1 MADETKGIQ
10 ETKEV
15 IEAVGALSGVLVKH
29 LKDGF
34 QAGSDLPAIAGEL
47 FLKADVRAALE
58 RAGEGIQNVPAELKD
73 VDMAEAFELAEA
85 GIATAKAVVQALK

>member
-15 IEAVGALSGVLVKH
+15 IEAMGALSGVIAKH

-34 QAGSDLPAIAGEL
+34 QAGSDVPAIAGEL
-47 FLKADVRAALE
+47 FLKSDVREALQ
-58 RAGEGIQNVPAELKD
+58 RAGDGIQNVPAELKD
-73 VDMAEAFELAEA
+73 IDMAEAFELAEA